1 MKNKSKS
8 FSNFKIRELTLSEK
22 ILLSK
27 YNDSIKPK
35 NKASINFTEKCS
47 NLKLNIN
54 YKKIDNIRKDNKDFL
69 NTKNLTINDN
79 YYNLI
84 MDNKKNKEYFH
95 NLYNDE
101 NINLSNTNII
111 NNTDYL
117 NLQKNIFPKCKNY
130 FEINKKN
137 ESCKNIFKVK
147 NINNLPILIK
157 NNKGNIKN
165 PNLNLKLYN
174 DIIKNKLYTNKIYN
188 HAINPNM
195 SKHTKTINNNL
206 KCVNKKSKQK
216 EIKNK
221 IIFKA
226 VNIIRKKRSINKNK
240 NIENKKINFSSIYQT
255 LELEKIENRN
265 GKPLFKYS
273 SIMTELIDKNKIKKP
288 FL

>member
-1 MKNKSKS
+1 
-8 FSNFKIRELTLSEK
+8 
-22 ILLSK
+22 
-27 YNDSIKPK
+27 
-35 NKASINFTEKCS
+35 
-47 NLKLNIN
+47 
-54 YKKIDNIRKDNKDFL
+54 
-69 NTKNLTINDN
+69 
-79 YYNLI
+79 

-117 NLQKNIFPKCKNY
+117 NIQKNIFPKCINY

-188 HAINPNM
+188 QAINPNM
-195 SKHTKTINNNL
+195 IKHTKTINNNL

-240 NIENKKINFSSIYQT
+240 NVENKKINFSSIYKT